1 MLPKIANERESYH
14 SVLKQ
19 ALAHITWR
27 LLNRGVLASNAVL
40 LHLRGQEVRLLGPP
54 SRHPLVGYRRPF
66 CKPGPTPC
74 SLLQLRFGQ
83 SLKLN
88 TEEGGKVLFP
98 LSLATNDP
106 FLI

>member
-1 MLPKIANERESYH
+1 M
-14 SVLKQ
+14 
-19 ALAHITWR
+19 
-27 LLNRGVLASNAVL
+27 LASNAVL
-40 LHLRGQEVRLLGPP
+40 LCLRGQEVRLLVSPG
-54 SRHPLVGYRRPF
+54 RHPVVGYHRPF
-66 CKPGPTPC
+66 CKPGPAPH

-88 TEEGGKVLFP
+88 EEEGGKVLFP